1 MSNPSPFPSDPPPD
15 WPGSDRWPPRR
26 VRAFRRI
33 THERPTWW
41 PENEPWPPQHGRL
54 RHNPFFR
61 RLGCVFAALVL
72 FVFLLFGSAL
82 AFIAN
87 LIGLIQFIPG
97 VASWETPL
105 AVFALTLLVIVI
117 ALTSLTLRRVFSP
130 LDSLL
135 EAADRVSQGDYTVRV
150 PERGPSGVRSLT
162 RAFNKMAARL
172 RQTDEQR
179 RNLMADVTHELRTPL
194 TVIQGNLE
202 GMLDGVYPADE
213 ANLRAL
219 LDETQLLSRL
229 VDDLR
234 TLALAES
241 GALQLRKEPTDLKM
255 LISETLA
262 AFQSQADAAGV
273 TFAVEAADPYPTGTM
288 STSSPSGDLPY
299 GHDVAGQAMPLIELD
314 PGRMRQ
320 VLSNLTANALRYS
333 PAGGSVRVSSRL
345 AGPDKSGAGGQVM
358 LEVRDSGP
366 GIPAEDLPH
375 IFERFYKSADSGGM
389 GLGLAIARHLVNAHG
404 GTISAESTPGAG
416 TTIRIVLPVV

>member
-1 MSNPSPFPSDPPPD
+1 MTIPPPFPPDPPPD

-41 PENEPWPPQHGRL
+41 PENEPWPPQHGRM

-72 FVFLLFGSAL
+72 FVFVLFGSAL

-97 VASWETPL
+97 VPRLGLPL
-105 AVFALTLLVIVI
+105 AVFALALLVIVI
-117 ALTSLTLRRVFSP
+117 LLTSLTLRRVFNP
-130 LDSLL
+130 LDRLL
-135 EAADRVSQGDYTVRV
+135 QAADRISQGDYTVRV

-172 RQTDEQR
+172 RETDEQR
-179 RNLMADVTHELRTPL
+179 RTLMADVTHELRTPL

-202 GMLDGVYPADE
+202 GMLDGVYPPDE

-219 LDETQLLSRL
+219 LDETHLLSRL
-229 VDDLR
+229 IDDLR

-241 GALQLRKEPTDLKM
+241 GSLQLKKEPTDLGL
-255 LISETLA
+255 LISETMG
-262 AFQSQADAAGV
+262 AFRAQADAAGV
-273 TFAVEAADPYPTGTM
+273 TLTVESAA
-288 STSSPSGDLPY
+288 L
-299 GHDVAGQAMPLIELD
+299 PLIDLD

-333 PAGGSVRVSSRL
+333 PPGGAVRVSSRL
-345 AGPDKSGAGGQVM
+345 EGGQVII
-358 LEVRDSGP
+358 EVRDSGP

-404 GTISAESTPGAG
+404 GTISAESAPGAG
-416 TTIRIVLPVV
+416 TTIRVVLPVAA